1 MDILRLIVIVVIFS
15 GIIVVLLYL
24 KSAKSGRKTKRKY
37 MQATNPYDSSS
48 KEEMHSADAVDDFLS
63 REEEIKAKNGEGF
76 EDTTAS
82 EAVLE
87 ADHKDREGEIDTK
100 LEAGIKDIKIEFT
113 TIIEGLIST
122 IEERE
127 KKVVNKVENI
137 IDTKV
142 QEVLSKINGRIDEV
156 LLAQK
161 NSNALV
167 LEKMLNS
174 LREKKKPVGIKSS
187 KRSKKAVGKK
197 VELEEIT
204 EKDLTAPDEDSDNL
218 GKLDSSLQMEG
229 TSVGTSFSDE
239 SDNTEVVAKVPEKT
253 KEDDLEI
260 PSEVKED
267 LKAEKEQPI
276 VSSEVI
282 EKNVL
287 ELDEADS
294 ADFSIQEFLEE
305 LGDLPSEKDPEAEK

>member
-24 KSAKSGRKTKRKY
+24 KSAKSRRKKKSKY
-37 MQATNPYDSSS
+37 MQETNPSDRSS

-63 REEEIKAKNGEGF
+63 I
-76 EDTTAS
+76 
-82 EAVLE
+82 EAE
-87 ADHKDREGEIDTK
+87 TDHKDREGEIDTQS
-100 LEAGIKDIKIEFT
+100 EAAIKDIKAEFT

-161 NSNALV
+161 NSTALV
-167 LEKMLNS
+167 LEKMINS
-174 LREKKKPVGIKSS
+174 LRQKEKPVDIKSS
-187 KRSKKAVGKK
+187 KRSKKAVDKK
-197 VELEEIT
+197 V
-204 EKDLTAPDEDSDNL
+204 
-218 GKLDSSLQMEG
+218 G
-229 TSVGTSFSDE
+229 
-239 SDNTEVVAKVPEKT
+239 NTEVVAKVPEKT
-253 KEDDLEI
+253 KEEDLEI

-267 LKAEKEQPI
+267 IKTEEEKPI
-276 VSSEVI
+276 ASSEVL

-294 ADFSIQEFLEE
+294 ADFGIQEFLEE
-305 LGDLPSEKDPEAEK
+305 LGNLPSEKDSEAEK

>member
-1 MDILRLIVIVVIFS
+1 MDILRLIVIVIIFS
-15 GIIVVLLYL
+15 GIIAVLLYL
-24 KSAKSGRKTKRKY
+24 KSAKSGRKTKKKY
-37 MQATNPYDSSS
+37 MQATNPSDSSS
-48 KEEMHSADAVDDFLS
+48 KEEMHSAGAVDDFLS
-63 REEEIKAKNGEGF
+63 I
-76 EDTTAS
+76 
-82 EAVLE
+82 EAE
-87 ADHKDREGEIDTK
+87 TDHKDREGEIDTQS
-100 LEAGIKDIKIEFT
+100 EAGIKDIKAEFT

-174 LREKKKPVGIKSS
+174 LREKKTPVGIKSS

-218 GKLDSSLQMEG
+218 GKLDSSLQVEG
-229 TSVGTSFSDE
+229 TSVGISFSDE

-253 KEDDLEI
+253 KEDDLEM

-305 LGDLPSEKDPEAEK
+305 LGDLPSEKDPETEK